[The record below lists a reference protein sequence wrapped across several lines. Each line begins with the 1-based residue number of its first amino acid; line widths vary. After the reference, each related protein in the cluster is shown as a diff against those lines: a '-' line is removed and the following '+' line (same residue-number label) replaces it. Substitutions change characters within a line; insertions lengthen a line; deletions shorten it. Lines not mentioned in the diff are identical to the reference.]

1 MWEVFETMKTILI
14 PTDFSENS
22 QNAVKYALDYFAD
35 IPVDFYIL
43 HVSLNNPSVKEQRSE
58 VLSESSGEGV
68 SQYNPSM
75 QLESDIENYKLLS
88 KNSMHNFYPLHE
100 NEVLVEAIRS
110 QIKQKEIDL
119 LLMGTKGD
127 SALCTGEMGS
137 NTYEVI
143 TKVKCPIMVIPEH
156 AYFNGIKN
164 IAFATDYNSI
174 YRNKVMST
182 LTEALYLH
190 NAPLRVLHIKSKNA
204 QLTASQIDN
213 RGFLHYFL
221 KDTRHSFHLLEITNL
236 ESGIQN
242 FVDTWEIS
250 MVAIA
255 AKNLNFIQ
263 KLMLRP
269 SIKTINYHT
278 EVPFLVLHE

>member
-1 MWEVFETMKTILI
+1 MKKILI

-22 QNAVKYALDYFAD
+22 RNAIKYALDYFSD

-43 HVSLNNPSVKEQRSE
+43 HVSLKIPSDNKRPAGI
-58 VLSESSGEGV
+58 LSEGYGEGGN
-68 SQYNPSM
+68 SYSPIE
-75 QLESDIENYKLLS
+75 QLQNDIEEYKLLS
-88 KNSMHNFYPLHE
+88 KNSLQNFHPLLE
-100 NEVLVEAIRS
+100 NEILVEAIRT
-110 QIKQKEIDL
+110 QVVEKEIDL

-127 SALCTGEMGS
+127 SAVGTDEMGS

-143 TKVKCPIMVIPEH
+143 TKVKCPIMVIPEE
-156 AYFNGIKN
+156 AFFSGIKN
-164 IAFATDYNSI
+164 IAFVTDYNSM

-182 LTEALYLH
+182 LSEALDLH
-190 NAPLRVLHIKSKNA
+190 NSPLRVLHIKPKNA
-204 QLTASQIDN
+204 LLTASQVDN

-221 KDTRHSFHLLEITNL
+221 KDTRHSFHLLENTSL
-236 ESGIQN
+236 ETGIQD

-263 KLMLRP
+263 RLMLRP
-269 SIKTINYHT
+269 SSETINYHS